1 MTKDLP
7 KIDLHCHLDGS
18 VRPSTIIDIAKCEN
32 IELPSY
38 EEKEIKKLLQ
48 APSDSESLNEYLTKF
63 ELPNKVMQSK
73 ESLERIAFELLE
85 DAAKENVKYIEI
97 RFAPLL
103 HTQKGLSIKEI
114 IKSVICGI
122 KKAESMYEIKG
133 NIILICLKNMSME
146 DNLLV
151 VKEGRRFLNKGV
163 VGIDLAGPEE
173 EGFSRKFKQLIDK
186 ARDYG
191 YRITIHAGEAASGE
205 NVIDAITLLKAER
218 IGHGVRIQGMKEA
231 CELVKYENVTLEMCP
246 TSNIQT
252 KAVEDF
258 CKYPLYD
265 FYKYGI
271 KVTINTD
278 NRTVSNV
285 DLTHEINLIF
295 CNFKL
300 YKNDYKN
307 IYLYA
312 VGAAFTDR
320 KTKKWLRSFI

>member
-1 MTKDLP
+1 
-7 KIDLHCHLDGS
+7 
-18 VRPSTIIDIAKCEN
+18 
-32 IELPSY
+32 
-38 EEKEIKKLLQ
+38 
-48 APSDSESLNEYLTKF
+48 
-63 ELPNKVMQSK
+63 MQSK

-133 NIILICLKNMSME
+133 NIILICLKNMSIE

-151 VKEGRRFLNKGV
+151 VKEGRRFLTKGV

-173 EGFSRKFKQLIDK
+173 EGFSRKFKSLIDE
-186 ARDYG
+186 AREYG

-231 CELVKYENVTLEMCP
+231 LELVKYENVTLEMCP

-258 CKYPLYD
+258 CNYPLYD

-300 YKNDYKN
+300 YKNDYKK

-312 VGAAFTDR
+312 VDAAFTDR